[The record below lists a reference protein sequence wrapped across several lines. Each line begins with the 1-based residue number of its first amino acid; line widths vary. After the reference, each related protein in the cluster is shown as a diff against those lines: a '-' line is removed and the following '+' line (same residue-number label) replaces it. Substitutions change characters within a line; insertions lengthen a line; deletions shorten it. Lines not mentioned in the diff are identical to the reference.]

1 MRDVINSSSAAKAE
15 SGMRHMATRGP
26 IHLRGYGMQL
36 PAGPSC
42 IYMGTGTTQ
51 PHHPAPRTTAP
62 LPPRSTHHPARS
74 TQQQQHA
81 ARSSSSTQHAA
92 RRQLQLDSIGAQE
105 QEAKKNKPAR
115 GPWGSSKY
123 GAWCMARMAHGV
135 VGRAGSWEWKWELPE
150 ARSPKPRRMQHVDM
164 VPVPVPAVR
173 Y

>member
-1 MRDVINSSSAAKAE
+1 VQLKRKVACGIWPHEAQFTCVVTVCNFLRDQVAYIWAQAQPN
-15 SGMRHMATRGP
+15 H
-26 IHLRGYGMQL
+26 
-36 PAGPSC
+36 
-42 IYMGTGTTQ
+42 TTQ
-51 PHHPAPRTTAP
+51 HHAPQHHYHHAARTT
-62 LPPRSTHHPARS
+62 
-74 TQQQQHA
+74 QHA

-92 RRQLQLDSIGAQE
+92 AAARSTQHAGNCNWIQLERRSRRP
-105 QEAKKNKPAR
+105 KKNKPAR

-150 ARSPKPRRMQHVDM
+150 ARSPKPRRMQHLDM